1 VNRLGTVLLFAA
13 TCAGAFAQQPAKPI
27 LYNYLEGDGGIELDR
42 QIKDAYARSYSI
54 VDVGKADGY
63 TEPEAVGGEMP
74 KAPVNG
80 LGQSIG
86 GYVLVAYIV
95 SAEGLVADPVVLRMT
110 HPDLTRVALDAM
122 LHWRFK
128 PGTLKGAAV
137 ATTAAQEFN
146 FGPRDIS
153 NGYEPAHVEIGQPR
167 DVVLKRMPPSDVAAA
182 YLNRIEEVAHHFFVG
197 DTKPE
202 TLHIVIV
209 TRPGL
214 RARVWLVSSI
224 RPGDSPE
231 LDPLRKLIAAVPPL
245 EAHEGPF
252 ILAVTGRIA
261 GGDSREPVDDRD
273 TRFPIPEDW
282 RALVKGLKDPPPFSS
297 DAFLDLLWPDSN

>member
-1 VNRLGTVLLFAA
+1 MKRVRRLRALGDPVVDAVEPDVDLLALGAGIVGAQGLNGVAVAA
-13 TCAGAFAQQPAKPI
+13 RAGLCDDDAVVR
-27 LYNYLEGDGGIELDR
+27 LVGGA
-42 QIKDAYARSYSI
+42 DA
-54 VDVGKADGY
+54 GKADF
-63 TEPEAVGGEMP
+63 ECHEE
-74 KAPVNG
+74 
-80 LGQSIG
+80 
-86 GYVLVAYIV
+86 
-95 SAEGLVADPVVLRMT
+95 E
-110 HPDLTRVALDAM
+110 
-122 LHWRFK
+122 

-224 RPGDSPE
+224 RPGNSPE